1 MVRMQDIVDAI
12 NAQLVKKFPKA
23 AAYISACP
31 KDFRR
36 PSYLIQNPHVYREDA
51 SRHTVYIEADF
62 MITYFAEV
70 DSRYIMNIEKLR
82 QAQAGILELFSCGY
96 ITVGDRRL
104 KVAGSEGETSLT
116 DTTVDLKVSYFDD
129 REEAAEPPPAAQKVH
144 TTITLDWGK

>member
-31 KDFRR
+31 KEFRR
-36 PSYLIQNPHVYREDA
+36 PSYLIQNPNVYRTDA

-82 QAQAGILELFSCGY
+82 EAQAGILELFSCGY